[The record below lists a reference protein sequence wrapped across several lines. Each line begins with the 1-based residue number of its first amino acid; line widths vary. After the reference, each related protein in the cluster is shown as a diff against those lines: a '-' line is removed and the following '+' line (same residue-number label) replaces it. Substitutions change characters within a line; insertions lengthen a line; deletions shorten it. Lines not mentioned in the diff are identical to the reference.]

1 MQPSDALIQLARSN
15 QRFLEVFTHGSL
27 SVEIYKPAEVD
38 LQAPHTRD
46 EVYVVIA
53 GTGYFVS
60 GATRAPFGPGA
71 FLFVPAGVVHRFED
85 FSPDFATWVLFYGPE
100 GGEASAA

>member
-1 MQPSDALIQLARSN
+1 MQASDALAQLTDSN

-27 SVEIYKPAEVD
+27 SVEVYKPVGVD
-38 LQAPHTRD
+38 LQTPHTRD

-60 GATRAPFGPGA
+60 GATREPFGPGA
-71 FLFVPAGVVHRFED
+71 FLFVPAGVVQDRK
-85 FSPDFATWVLFYGPE
+85 SVV
-100 GGEASAA
+100 